1 MSRLLSRF
9 LSATVLATGLSLLT
23 AAASAHQL
31 MVFAAVEG
39 QEVVVETK
47 FSNGKVPKTGTVTV
61 YDGEDKVVGTHA
73 LSPNGTARFPLEHA
87 DSGLRIEVSTGEG
100 HDNYW
105 VLTPDDIAKA
115 SSN

>member
-1 MSRLLSRF
+1 MSRLLR
-9 LSATVLATGLSLLT
+9 ATVLAAGLSFLT
-23 AAASAHQL
+23 ATAFAHQL

-39 QEVVVETK
+39 QEVLVETK

-61 YDGEDKVVGTHA
+61 YDGEDKVVGSHT
-73 LSPNGTARFPLEHA
+73 LSPDGTARFPLEHA
-87 DSGLRIEVSTGEG
+87 ESGLRIEVTTGEG

-115 SSN
+115 SSD

>member
-1 MSRLLSRF
+1 MSRLLR
-9 LSATVLATGLSLLT
+9 ATVLAAGLSFLT
-23 AAASAHQL
+23 AAAFAHQL

-39 QEVVVETK
+39 QEVVVETN
-47 FSNGKVPKTGTVTV
+47 FSNGKVPKAGTVTV

-73 LSPNGTARFPLEHA
+73 LSPDGTARFPLKHA
-87 DSGLRIEVSTGEG
+87 ESGLRIEVTTGEG

-115 SSN
+115 SGN

>member
-1 MSRLLSRF
+1 MSRLLSRG
-9 LSATVLATGLSLLT
+9 LRIAALAAGLSLLT
-23 AAASAHQL
+23 FAASAHQL
-31 MVFAAVEG
+31 MVFAAVDG

-61 YDGEDKVVGTHA
+61 YDGEDKVVGSHA
-73 LSPNGTARFPLEHA
+73 LSPDGTARFPLEHA
-87 DSGLRIEVSTGEG
+87 ESGLRIEVSTGEG

>member
-1 MSRLLSRF
+1 MSRHPSR
-9 LSATVLATGLSLLT
+9 VLRGAALAAGLSLLT

-31 MVFAAVEG
+31 MVFAAVDG

-47 FSNGKVPKTGTVTV
+47 FSNGKVPKAGTVTV

-73 LSPNGTARFPLEHA
+73 LTPDGTARFPLKHA
-87 DSGLRIEVSTGEG
+87 ESGLRIEVSTGEG
-100 HDNYW
+100 HDSYW

-115 SSN
+115 AGN

>member
-1 MSRLLSRF
+1 MSRLFSRG
-9 LSATVLATGLSLLT
+9 LRIAALAAGLSLLT
-23 AAASAHQL
+23 ATASAHQL

-61 YDGEDKVVGTHA
+61 YDGTDKVVGTHA
-73 LSPNGTARFPLEHA
+73 LSPDGTARFPLQHA
-87 DSGLRIEVSTGEG
+87 ESGLRIEVTTGEG

-115 SSN
+115 AGN

>member
-1 MSRLLSRF
+1 MSGLFSRF
-9 LSATVLATGLSLLT
+9 LSATVVAAGLSLLT

-61 YDGEDKVVGTHA
+61 YDGEDKVVGSHA
-73 LSPNGTARFPLEHA
+73 LSPDGTARFPLEHA
-87 DSGLRIEVSTGEG
+87 DSGLRIEVSTGGG

>member
-1 MSRLLSRF
+1 MSHLFSRG
-9 LSATVLATGLSLLT
+9 LRIAALATGLSLLT
-23 AAASAHQL
+23 VAASAHQL
-31 MVFAAVEG
+31 MVFAAVDG

-61 YDGEDKVVGTHA
+61 YDGEDKVVGSHA
-73 LSPNGTARFPLEHA
+73 LSPDGTARFPLEHA
-87 DSGLRIEVSTGEG
+87 ESGLRIEVTTGEG

-115 SSN
+115 SSD